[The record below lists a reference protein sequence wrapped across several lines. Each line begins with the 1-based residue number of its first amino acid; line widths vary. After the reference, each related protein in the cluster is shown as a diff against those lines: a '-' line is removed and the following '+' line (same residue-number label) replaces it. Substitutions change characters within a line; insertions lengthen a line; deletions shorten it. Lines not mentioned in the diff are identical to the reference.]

1 MSLDATRERL
11 DGLERRRKSSAT
23 GPLVFFALAGLATV
37 VAAMTSGGG
46 AAWAVG
52 GGSFVVLVL
61 WVLGAVRQHLR
72 HRVEDDL
79 LTNLPAL
86 LGWRG
91 PMNRKLLQCRGWT
104 GGFRG
109 FPSKI
114 IAAHSA
120 TKSVTDIKWLGDLRA
135 VVQEILPEVKVSIAP
150 HKTKHLRIVIS
161 CRPLEAEVPSDT
173 ETDDVEADHVASV
186 MTEIFVS
193 GAEVQLEKEDGV
205 AKRITVK
212 HDRGNDMAMVSRR
225 QRVERIVSA
234 RLRGDWRSAWD
245 LVNNQVVFTL
255 REPLPTVVLPDPQ
268 PQPVVRTH
276 KDYEA
281 MVIPYAVAE
290 NGVVLEWRPKV
301 QPHMLIS
308 GPTGGGKTTIEHQLI
323 ERIAQAGCKLWLC
336 DGKRIEFMGF
346 RGWPNVELIA
356 AKTEHKVKMI
366 REFFDEMNR
375 RYDLIESGKV
385 RVADLEPMFMV
396 VDEAATLVTQAQLWY
411 AEVKPKGARSTK
423 VPLMDWLGDIA
434 RLARTAKMHMIVG
447 LQRPDVRFLDGEMRD
462 NFACRASVGKL
473 GADGAQMMWGNPH
486 TGAGPAAVPG
496 RGWSTTPDGRVVEAQ
511 FHYAPNPDASRE
523 EYDPLKV
530 AAVKPTSTTHA
541 PKHIEFLEP
550 DEVDLDGEPVLR
562 DFNDYMD
569 ARILD
574 GIDPTWGGLADH
586 EAMAEAAATEFRVE
600 VDPDE
605 VDETQD
611 AAEEL
616 HPKLEA
622 PAADEQEITED
633 PLEDDELEEMLPARY
648 DTQIVTLPASH
659 LQEGFLVLMEEELSL
674 WGVVD
679 SLSVEDTG
687 VVIDYRLV
695 GTGEP
700 ESLTLDDSTLLQ
712 VRCPIDTTDDED
724 D

>member
-11 DGLERRRKSSAT
+11 DGLERRRRSSAT
-23 GPLVFFALAGLATV
+23 GPLVFFAIAGLATV
-37 VAAMTSGGG
+37 IVAMISGGAG
-46 AAWAVG
+46 AWAVG

-109 FPSKI
+109 FPGKI

-150 HKTKHLRIVIS
+150 HKSKHLRIVIS
-161 CRPLEAEVPSDT
+161 CRPLEVEATATAENADA
-173 ETDDVEADHVASV
+173 DAEADHVASV

-212 HDRGNDMAMVSRR
+212 HDRGNDMALVSRR

-234 RLRGDWRSAWD
+234 RLRGDWRSTWD

-255 REPLPTVVLPDPQ
+255 REPLPTVVLPSPQ
-268 PQPVVRTH
+268 PQPPVRSH
-276 KDYEA
+276 KDYED

-290 NGVVLEWRPKV
+290 NGVVLGWRPKI

-308 GPTGGGKTTIEHQLI
+308 GPTGGGKTTIEHEVI
-323 ERIAQAGCKLWLC
+323 ERLAQAGCKLWLC

-434 RLARTAKMHMIVG
+434 RLARTAKMHMVVG

-486 TGAGPAAVPG
+486 TGAGPAVVPG

-511 FHYAPNPDASRE
+511 FHYAPNPDASRD
-523 EYDPLKV
+523 EYDPVKV
-530 AAVKPTSTTHA
+530 AAVRPRAVTHL

-550 DEVDLDGEPVLR
+550 GGVDLDGEPLLC

-569 ARILD
+569 ARILE
-574 GIDPTWGGLADH
+574 GVDPTWGGLADH
-586 EAMAEAAATEFRVE
+586 VAMAEAAATEFRIE
-600 VDPDE
+600 P
-605 VDETQD
+605 ETED
-611 AAEEL
+611 ATT
-616 HPKLEA
+616 EA
-622 PAADEQEITED
+622 PQELQTGLQAATTDGLEITED
-633 PLEDDELEEMLPARY
+633 PLEGDELEEMLPARY
-648 DTQIVTLPASH
+648 DTQVLTLPVSH

-712 VRCPIDTTDDED
+712 VRCPIDALDDED